1 MNSALIQ
8 FARIKHLILRSD
20 LRHAIQTIALNH
32 LHYCTL
38 VWSTAGTY
46 ATATIQ
52 RSLRMAERLA
62 CSQFK
67 DLNLLCREKIKVL
80 RSRITQKR
88 SSHYINN
95 CLLLNPK
102 VEQKNRWQGENMARI
117 SLYFDVCC
125 ECFLFFCCFFPFY
138 VTAYS
143 AENHASMS
151 GFKSNLNLNIR
162 CTTSP
167 QCLLNQSKKQNRST
181 GKWKC
186 YTPVLIYQFDKSS
199 LLASTP
205 SSLPDL

>member
-1 MNSALIQ
+1 MDTSLSWQSHIKRSSLRMNSALIQ

-102 VEQKNRWQGENMARI
+102 VEQKTADKEKTWPESACILMYVVNV
-117 SLYFDVCC
+117 F
-125 ECFLFFCCFFPFY
+125 CFFVVF
-138 VTAYS
+138 S
-143 AENHASMS
+143 HFM
-151 GFKSNLNLNIR
+151 L
-162 CTTSP
+162 
-167 QCLLNQSKKQNRST
+167 QH
-181 GKWKC
+181 
-186 YTPVLIYQFDKSS
+186 TPLKTM
-199 LLASTP
+199 LA
-205 SSLPDL
+205 